1 MVNDDDDGDDHDVN
15 DDQDNRFGFDCCWSR
30 LGWLRFINCS
40 VIVGKSCP
48 VMRAEHWHLSIN
60 WMGQFEMVQIAVI
73 MQVFGI
79 FYVTFKI
86 RSKFIIMKM
95 MCMPRPILSLP
106 HTLSHIDPGRPGFI
120 SNWSHLAPPTGANQI
135 TFRWKNFSNSDW
147 QLVRTG
153 LKKSKTPTISFFVLH
168 DDGMELR
175 CEERN
180 ILWRCQRGARIC
192 VMVFIWSPFSF

>member
-1 MVNDDDDGDDHDVN
+1 MTTIYKLLCHRWKKLSCNEG
-15 DDQDNRFGFDCCWSR
+15 GT
-30 LGWLRFINCS
+30 LAFINQLDGPIWNGSNC
-40 VIVGKSCP
+40 CDY
-48 VMRAEHWHLSIN
+48 ASICH
-60 WMGQFEMVQIAVI
+60 F
-73 MQVFGI
+73 

-86 RSKFIIMKM
+86 RSKFTIMKM
-95 MCMPRPILSLP
+95 MCMQRPILSLP